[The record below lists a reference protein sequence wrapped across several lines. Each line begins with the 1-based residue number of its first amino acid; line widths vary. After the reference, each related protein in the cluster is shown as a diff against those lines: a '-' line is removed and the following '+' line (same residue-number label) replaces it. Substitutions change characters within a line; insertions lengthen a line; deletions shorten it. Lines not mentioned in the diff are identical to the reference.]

1 MELAC
6 DNARYVGHGFYVV
19 RTQTGFERAL
29 EHHGWEAGREVCGYP
44 STYPCVAVMADTPT
58 TVEVTTLPLNRLRWV
73 LEGDWL
79 EEELCD
85 G

>member
-1 MELAC
+1 MELVC
-6 DNARYVGHGFYVV
+6 DDVRYVGRGFYVV
-19 RTQTGFERAL
+19 RTQTGVERAL
-29 EHHGWEAGREVCGYP
+29 EHHCGDAWGEVCGYP
-44 STYPCVAVMADTPT
+44 STYPCIVTMVDSAT
-58 TVEVTTLPLNRLRWV
+58 TTELNALPLNRLRWV